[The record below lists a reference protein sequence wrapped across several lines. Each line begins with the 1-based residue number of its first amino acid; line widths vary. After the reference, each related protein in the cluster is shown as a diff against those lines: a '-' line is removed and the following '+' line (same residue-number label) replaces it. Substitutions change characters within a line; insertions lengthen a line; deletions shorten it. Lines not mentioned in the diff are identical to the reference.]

1 MNLLMNDLMM
11 RGKVLFNRFLR
22 NEEGDVNVVS
32 IVVLIGIAVLLAVV
46 FRDKAADLITTLFK
60 SIKDKAK
67 TTVNAKI
74 TIFFILPD
82 I

>member
-1 MNLLMNDLMM
+1 M
-11 RGKVLFNRFLR
+11 
-22 NEEGDVNVVS
+22 
-32 IVVLIGIAVLLAVV
+32 VLIGIAVLLAVV

-67 TTVNAKI
+67 TTV
-74 TIFFILPD
+74 TTD